1 MHPTDTALNDF
12 IDGSLGLAERSEIDQ
27 HLAACA
33 TCRQTVD
40 DLREI
45 LRTVGELEP
54 REAPI
59 RAWSRLER
67 AIRMEREH
75 ATSVAPAHG
84 TRGAQAT
91 SGDAGRAALLKGR
104 GGGTRV

>member
-27 HLAACA
+27 HLAACT

-54 REAPI
+54 REA
-59 RAWSRLER
+59 RRRQAAR
-67 AIRMEREH
+67 REE
-75 ATSVAPAHG
+75 P
-84 TRGAQAT
+84 RF
-91 SGDAGRAALLKGR
+91 
-104 GGGTRV
+104 